1 MTEHV
6 LTYDHSVSPQE
17 KSWDCGPASTQVVL
31 NGRGVVVSEDDLI
44 PQEGTTENGTNDV
57 DNIVPVL
64 NKYLPEAGYQSVH
77 MPDDPP
83 TQAQKNLL
91 WNHIVESINS
101 GHGLVANI
109 VAPPSNYPVGIK
121 GSVSPS
127 YGGGTVFHY
136 IALMGYDDDPKLRAV
151 WVADPGFTPFG
162 YWVSFDQ
169 LATLIPPKGYAYSTA
184 PAVEDPTPPPADD
197 PAPPASEPPLAS
209 EAGDAPSTATP
220 SQAPAPGAESVLAAA
235 TGLSLGR
242 ATELLPAVSAGLQAA
257 DCINV
262 NRIAMFLAQCGE
274 ESAGFSTTEEF
285 ASGAEYEGRAD
296 LGNTVPGDGVRFKGR
311 TWIQITGRHNY
322 GLFSQWAYSKG
333 LVDSADYFVANP
345 TELSDEKWAGVGA
358 AWYWTVARPQINS
371 LCDNGDIVGVTQAIN
386 GGTNGLDERT
396 RRWNLALAQGDALL
410 QLLTPQEEDQFMPA
424 LTADEQRE
432 LLDLARQ
439 IAGYRRE
446 SRSPLRWP
454 HQGEVDTCAGF
465 AWNADAY
472 GHVSQVEK
480 LAVTYGDAQAIANL
494 YAVATTDEDG
504 RDADKVLA
512 SKILD
517 RCDPIALNKANPQII
532 AWLDAEGKALAAS

>member
-6 LTYDHSVSPQE
+6 LQYDHNVTPQE

-31 NGRGVVVSEDDLI
+31 NGRGVIVSEDELI

-77 MPDDPP
+77 MPNDPP
-83 TQAQKNLL
+83 TQAEKNAL

-101 GHGLVANI
+101 KHGVVANI
-109 VAPPSNYPVGIK
+109 VAPPSNYPRGVK

-127 YGGGTVFHY
+127 YAGGTVYHY
-136 IALMGYDDDPKLRAV
+136 IPLMGYDDDPTLRAV
-151 WVADPGFTPFG
+151 WVADPGFSPFG

-184 PAVEDPTPPPADD
+184 VVDETSLPAED
-197 PAPPASEPPLAS
+197 PAPPVVQTPEPPLGS
-209 EAGDAPSTATP
+209 EAADAQDAATV

-235 TGLSLGR
+235 AGLSLDR
-242 ATELLPAVSAGLQAA
+242 ATELLPAVSAGLSAA
-257 DCINV
+257 ECTNV

-322 GLFSQWAYSKG
+322 GLFSQWAFSKG
-333 LVDSADYFVANP
+333 LVPTSSYFVDNP

-371 LCDNGDIVGVTQAIN
+371 LCDAGDIVGVTQAIN

-410 QLLTPQEEDQFMPA
+410 ELQNQQEEGPFMA
-424 LTADEQRE
+424 LTADEQAE
-432 LLDLARQ
+432 LLDLVRQ
-439 IAGYRRE
+439 ISGYRRE

-465 AWNADAY
+465 AWNADAF
-472 GHVSQVEK
+472 GHVMQTEK
-480 LAVTYGDAQAIANL
+480 LAVEYGDTQAITNL
-494 YAVATTDEDG
+494 YAVTQTDEPG
-504 RDADKVLA
+504 RDSDKALA
-512 SKILD
+512 QKILEK
-517 RCDPIALNKANPQII
+517 CDPIALNRANTQILAWLNAEKAN
-532 AWLDAEGKALAAS
+532 A

>member
-6 LTYDHSVSPQE
+6 LQYDHSVTPQE
-17 KSWDCGPASTQVVL
+17 KFWDCGPASTQVVL
-31 NGRGVVVSEDDLI
+31 NGRGVIASEDDII
-44 PQEGTTENGTNDV
+44 PQEGTTENGTNDI
-57 DNIVPVL
+57 DNVVPVL

-77 MPDDPP
+77 MPNDPP
-83 TQAQKNLL
+83 TQAEKNAL

-109 VAPPSNYPVGIK
+109 VAPPSNYPRGVK

-151 WVADPGFTPFG
+151 WVADPGFNPFG
-162 YWVSFDQ
+162 YWVSLDQ

-184 PAVEDPTPPPADD
+184 PVSEAPTPPPAED
-197 PAPPASEPPLAS
+197 PPPVAAPPEP
-209 EAGDAPSTATP
+209 
-220 SQAPAPGAESVLAAA
+220 PAPGAESVLAAA
-235 TGLSLGR
+235 TGLTQDR
-242 ATELLPAVSAGLQAA
+242 ATELLPAVSAGLSAA
-257 DCINV
+257 QCTNV

-285 ASGAEYEGRAD
+285 ASGAEYEGRTD

-322 GLFSQWAYSKG
+322 GLFSQWAYGQG
-333 LVDSADYFVANP
+333 LVDSASYFVDNP
-345 TELSDEKWAGVGA
+345 TELSDEKWAGIGA

-371 LCDNGDIVGVTQAIN
+371 MCDSQDVVGVTRAIN

-410 QLLTPQEEDQFMPA
+410 ELLSGGDDFMPA

-432 LLDLARQ
+432 LLELARQ
-439 IAGYRRE
+439 QAAYRRE

-465 AWNADAY
+465 AWNADAF
-472 GHVSQVEK
+472 GHVMQTEK
-480 LAVTYGDAQAIANL
+480 LAVEYGDVQAITNL
-494 YAVATTDEDG
+494 YAVTQTDEPG
-504 RDADKVLA
+504 RDADKALA
-512 SKILD
+512 QKILEK
-517 RCDPIALNKANPQII
+517 CDPIALNRANTQIL
-532 AWLDAEGKALAAS
+532 AWLNAEQAAS